1 MHVYRTIADPKS
13 RVEIV
18 CAEQVVSVYA
28 RQAMMMLRNVSAYA
42 ACTAFNKF
50 EAENRLSKH
59 DDMTVSPHYAAIYL
73 PFVYEQRNGGSLVSG
88 DHKRDRVSK
97 VVEFLLEINTVRITR
112 STFMALAEFL
122 KHWGYHNRCWGQK
135 RLRRS

>member
-18 CAEQVVSVYA
+18 CAEQVVGVYA

-42 ACTAFNKF
+42 ACTAFNKL

-59 DDMTVSPHYAAIYL
+59 DDMTVVKGRDDKLVPRWQACDEMFLAAEMVRDEIL
-73 PFVYEQRNGGSLVSG
+73 PRMSE
-88 DHKRDRVSK
+88 
-97 VVEFLLEINTVRITR
+97 
-112 STFMALAEFL
+112 
-122 KHWGYHNRCWGQK
+122 
-135 RLRRS
+135 